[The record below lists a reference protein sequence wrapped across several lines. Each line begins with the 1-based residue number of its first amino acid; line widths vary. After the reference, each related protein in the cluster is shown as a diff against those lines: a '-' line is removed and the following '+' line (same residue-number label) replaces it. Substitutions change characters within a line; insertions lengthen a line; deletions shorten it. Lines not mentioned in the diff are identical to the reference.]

1 MAALRQDYMRLQS
14 EEMENRSRESS
25 DLAHS
30 MFLRAIT
37 SIIPTEKRGEKKEK
51 HHSDREK
58 NEKMMILIEF
68 LALCAFLIARLRMI
82 SVSHSLNQDD
92 QH

>member
-1 MAALRQDYMRLQS
+1 MGLHY
-14 EEMENRSRESS
+14 EEINNRSRESS

-37 SIIPTEKRGEKKEK
+37 CIIPTV
-51 HHSDREK
+51 K
-58 NEKMMILIEF
+58 NEKKMIPAEF
-68 LALCAFLIARLRMI
+68 LALCAFLIARVRMI